1 MSTQFP
7 VPSLRSYAHESINW
21 FPCVCNWRKHGSSIS
36 QCLLAINEAARFP
49 PSQVNWALLTS
60 FPSTLSSNCVSL
72 KWTFVIRGLKGQEEK
87 KKKKQMVVVLLFL
100 KLTLQKF
107 RKVSVEKDWFTVA
120 PLYTA
125 AVIAEFPCASSAFGH
140 LSKQN
145 SILILL
151 CFSGKCRQAWNP
163 QGPRSAA
170 SQTRCG
176 AMRVSLSLRFFPT

>member
-1 MSTQFP
+1 MCLQLKKTWKFYFTMSF
-7 VPSLRSYAHESINW
+7 SYQ
-21 FPCVCNWRKHGSSIS
+21 RGGKIS
-36 QCLLAINEAARFP
+36 PFSGKLSATYIFSQYSEFKLCLLE
-49 PSQVNWALLTS
+49 VNLCNPRPEGA
-60 FPSTLSSNCVSL
+60 
-72 KWTFVIRGLKGQEEK
+72 GGK

-140 LSKQN
+140 LPKQN

-151 CFSGKCRQAWNP
+151 CFSSKCRQAWNP